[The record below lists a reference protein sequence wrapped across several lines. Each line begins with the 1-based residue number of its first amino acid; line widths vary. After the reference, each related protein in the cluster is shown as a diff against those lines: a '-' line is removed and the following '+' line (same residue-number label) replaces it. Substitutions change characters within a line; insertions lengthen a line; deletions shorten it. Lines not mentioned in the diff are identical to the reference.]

1 MTPRDPESYDPYDDN
16 LDVIVTFSDRSR
28 WVATF
33 FTYENINTL
42 RKKDQ
47 QTGESMNGAF
57 FWASDMILIDCV
69 NRERIEAVIQ
79 YLLDNDEFSYTF
91 RRMEDVQPEDDDN
104 YEHGFFEAFVH

>member
-33 FTYENINTL
+33 FTYENINAL

-69 NRERIEAVIQ
+69 SRERIEAVIQ

-91 RRMEDVQPEDDDN
+91 RRMEDVKPEDDDN